1 MRISSSKIAV
11 TWWQLQHKASCGL
24 SNNGQLKEKKTVNA
38 MQILERVHN
47 RPQIGNM
54 ATLNA
59 AFLVCTLS
67 GWRWLRRV
75 EAEWMGHGVSV
86 LYPIIYIH
94 ALYKD
99 LHKNFC
105 VVPGR
110 RIQAKIRYQQ
120 SLPTRQLN
128 GINPLST
135 SSR

>member
-1 MRISSSKIAV
+1 M
-11 TWWQLQHKASCGL
+11 
-24 SNNGQLKEKKTVNA
+24 
-38 MQILERVHN
+38 LERAHN
-47 RPQIGNM
+47 RPRTGNM
-54 ATLNA
+54 AALNA
-59 AFLVCTLS
+59 ALLMCTLS
-67 GWRWLRRV
+67 GCRWLRRV

-99 LHKNFC
+99 LHKNFW

-110 RIQAKIRYQQ
+110 RIQAKICYQQ

-135 SSR
+135 SSQ